1 MARGKVDLH
10 KRSSH
15 PSGGFRSWT
24 EGDARVVAGGL
35 RGLKLIRDERGGLC
49 RHDDAGRAEA

>member
-1 MARGKVDLH
+1 MARGKVDLY

-24 EGDARVVAGGL
+24 EGNARVVAG
-35 RGLKLIRDERGGLC
+35 GLKLIRDERGGLC
-49 RHDDAGRAEA
+49 LHDDAGRAEV